1 MNEGPACNLVSPV
14 SLLSVV
20 HLITHSVAK
29 KKKKR
34 LQITNRI
41 YQISEKLLAIDVIF
55 SSFFFYYSS
64 FDWFVLL
71 LLF

>member
-20 HLITHSVAK
+20 HLITHSVA
-29 KKKKR
+29 KKKR

>member
-20 HLITHSVAK
+20 HLITHSVA

>member
-29 KKKKR
+29 KKKR
-34 LQITNRI
+34 LPITNRI